1 MNHESRTEAFNLFKV
16 DEENDERDNVII
28 LDDSSDDDTI
38 EENNIERD
46 VGTAGEEHPLIK
58 VEVGTP
64 NLASDDENPDQE
76 SETDEDESVSGKGYV
91 HKNPILR
98 LLKI

>member
-16 DEENDERDNVII
+16 DEENDEGDNVII
-28 LDDSSDDDTI
+28 LDDSSDEDTI
-38 EENNIERD
+38 EENNIERN

-58 VEVGTP
+58 VEVGAP
-64 NLASDDENPDQE
+64 NLPSDDENPDQE
-76 SETDEDESVSGKGYV
+76 SETDEDESVSGKVYV

-98 LLKI
+98 L